1 VGRVRQRDVSGGI
14 LDILCSGVG
23 LVCGWIFQL
32 HPFLG
37 PNYICAQNWVGVESR
52 RPARRSECGVG
63 RHLTAVS
70 TTCRTLWIEVYD
82 RMLIFLS
89 SHVSLIHLF

>member
-37 PNYICAQNWVGVESR
+37 PNYICAQNSRANGWGWSLDVQRGGANVE
-52 RPARRSECGVG
+52 
-63 RHLTAVS
+63 
-70 TTCRTLWIEVYD
+70 
-82 RMLIFLS
+82 
-89 SHVSLIHLF
+89 